1 MKLGELVARLQELA
15 HEGWAETEVS
25 FWTEG
30 TGILFPEEVE
40 IWLDSDAMKN
50 GYVKVKLNE

>member
-1 MKLGELVARLQELA
+1 MKLKELVARLQELA
-15 HEGWAETEVS
+15 HEGWAETEVN

-30 TGILFPEEVE
+30 TGILFPEELA
-40 IWLDSDAMKN
+40 IRLDSAAMKN